1 MDGGPNRQ
9 CIPLDSRLY
18 WLRFYHAALSKGC
31 TSTWCNIWATILQEM
46 YITMKLPQWK
56 DLKGKIAQ
64 VKCFQKTLELQA
76 KFEFVHKYGMQ
87 MVSDTFY
94 FASIVKETTFFR
106 SQKYTIE
113 NMWLFF
119 ILYLNFSSEHFTQKY
134 QWNTFALS
142 DFFSC

>member
-1 MDGGPNRQ
+1 
-9 CIPLDSRLY
+9 
-18 WLRFYHAALSKGC
+18 
-31 TSTWCNIWATILQEM
+31 M

-87 MVSDTFY
+87 MVSDTLY

-106 SQKYTIE
+106 SQKYTVE

-119 ILYLNFSSEHFTQKY
+119 ILYPNFSSEIATFYSKIPMKY
-134 QWNTFALS
+134 FCSFRFFFMLILS
-142 DFFSC
+142 KTYLLIVNYFLLMVFVC